1 MFVACCHVVMAAL
14 RHRQQ
19 AVRRALPIMGQAL
32 RQLLKALVASGGSM
46 APRQALSRV
55 LPAK

>member
-19 AVRRALPIMGQAL
+19 AVRRALPVFGQAL
-32 RQLLKALVASGGSM
+32 RQLLKALIASGGSM
-46 APRQALSRV
+46 APRQV
-55 LPAK
+55 